1 MSIEPGEPAVDRRPA
16 GRREAGRTDA
26 RQKATGATT
35 YVADVSLP
43 EMLFAA
49 VARSSVAFARIRGI
63 DTSAARGAEG
73 VVGVFTAADVTA
85 VPYGRAVRDI
95 PVLARERVHY
105 VGERV
110 AAVVATSRLFAERA
124 AAMIDIDYEEL
135 PAVTTPE
142 AAIVPDAPLVHD
154 APWDFPRAYVKREDG
169 HNLQSLVT
177 VGLPDPVEKALANS
191 IYVVD
196 RTYRTRAVHQGYLE
210 PQACIAHW
218 DADSRLHIWLT
229 SKSPYRLRSQ
239 IADCLEID
247 QSRIEIEPI
256 ALGGDFGGK
265 GSPMDAPL
273 CAELARLTGR
283 PVKLVLRYSE
293 DLVGTESR
301 HPATFRVRVGCDA
314 DGHLT
319 ALAQEVLLD
328 GGAYAGYKPSELASV
343 HGAVE
348 AGGYRIPAFYAEART
363 TYTHTLPKGH
373 MRAPGSPQTNFAQE
387 SALDELA
394 LAAGLDPVELRRRN
408 LLVTGETDAN
418 GHSWVEF
425 RGGETLEAAV
435 AAIRA
440 PAAPAGWLVG
450 RGMSIYCR
458 PTSTGTQSSLC
469 IVPIAGGRLRVEVPV
484 VETGTG
490 SHTVYRELIGREL
503 DYEPDEIDVVQVS
516 TDELAGDPGAG
527 GSRVTASIALVVD
540 AAVKAWRARLGD
552 EPVNVTVDEKGS
564 QPVGSYGVQVATV
577 AVDPETGQLKVL
589 ELLSVIDV
597 ANVIN
602 PLAHQMQVDGG
613 AAMGFGYACLEDLDE
628 QGGQVWAANL
638 GEFKL
643 PSARDVPVFR
653 TVLVPGGRGVGTAN
667 VKSIGET
674 TTPPAAAA
682 IANAVAAATG
692 CRIRELPITA
702 ERVFAALSERGA

>member
-1 MSIEPGEPAVDRRPA
+1 
-16 GRREAGRTDA
+16 
-26 RQKATGATT
+26 
-35 YVADVSLP
+35 
-43 EMLFAA
+43 MLYAA
-49 VARSSVAFARIRGI
+49 VARSSMSHARIVGI
-63 DTSAARGAEG
+63 DTAAARAADG
-73 VVGVFTAADVTA
+73 VRGVYTAADVTPM
-85 VPYGRAVRDI
+85 PYGRAVRDI

-105 VGERV
+105 IGERV
-110 AAVVATSRLFAERA
+110 AAVVATSRLLAEQA
-124 AAMIDIDYEEL
+124 AALIEIEYEEL

-142 AAIVPDAPLVHD
+142 AAIAPGAPLVHD
-154 APWDFPRAYVKREDG
+154 APWEFPRAYVKPEDG
-169 HNLQSLVT
+169 TNLQSLVT
-177 VGLPDPVEKALANS
+177 VGLPEPVEKALANS
-191 IYVVD
+191 AFVVD
-196 RTYRTRAVHQGYLE
+196 QTYRTRAVHQGYLE
-210 PQACIAHW
+210 PQACIAHY
-218 DADSRLHIWLT
+218 DEEDRLHIWLT

-239 IADCLEID
+239 IADCLQID
-247 QSRIEIEPI
+247 ESRIEIEPI

-273 CAELARLTGR
+273 CSELARLTGR

-293 DLVGTESR
+293 DLVATESR
-301 HPATFRVRVGCDA
+301 HPAIFRIRVGCDA
-314 DGHLT
+314 DGRLT
-319 ALAQEVLLD
+319 ALAHEVVLD

-363 TYTHTLPKGH
+363 TYTHTVPKGH
-373 MRAPGSPQTNFAQE
+373 MRAPGSPQANFAQE

-394 LAAGLDPVELRRRN
+394 LAAGIDPVELRRRN
-408 LLVTGETDAN
+408 LLETGEHDAN

-425 RGGETLEAAV
+425 RGGETLEVAV
-435 AAIRA
+435 AAMRR
-440 PAAPAGWLVG
+440 PAAPPGWLIG
-450 RGMSIYCR
+450 RGLSIYCR

-469 IVPIAGGRLRVEVPV
+469 IVPIAGGRLRIEVPV

-503 DYEPDEIDVVQVS
+503 DYEADEIDVVQVS

-552 EPVNVTVDEKGS
+552 EPVNVTVDERGS
-564 QPVGSYGVQVATV
+564 QPVGSYGVMVAEV

-589 ELLSVIDV
+589 ELLSAIDV
-597 ANVIN
+597 ADIIN
-602 PLAHQMQVDGG
+602 PKAHQMQIDGG
-613 AAMGFGYACLEDLDE
+613 AAMGFGYACLEDIDE
-628 QGGQVWAANL
+628 QDGQVWAANL

-643 PSARDVPVFR
+643 ASARDVPAFR
-653 TVLVPGGRGVGTAN
+653 TVLVPGGKGVGTAN

-674 TTPPAAAA
+674 TTPPVAAA

-702 ERVFAALSERGA
+702 ERIFAALHERGA